1 MAKEEDVD
9 IGPGADVEM
18 EDDPSIKRRGRGFDP
33 RADGPS
39 NDGVKHAGKFEKLNL
54 SSENQ
59 MDQDERTRED
69 EKDENIERP
78 AQSIEG
84 YIIIVTGI
92 DEEAT
97 EEEVIEKFADFG
109 KVQNCHLNLDRRTG
123 YVKGY
128 ALLEF
133 SSLSEA
139 NQAIDACKDGLT
151 LMDKELKAGFAFV
164 QPPEHLS
171 TKTQMGIRGSAS
183 RGKAN
188 RDRSRSPDRR

>member
-1 MAKEEDVD
+1 MAREEDVD

-18 EDDPSIKRRGRGFDP
+18 EDDPSIRKRGRGFDP

-39 NDGVKHAGKFEKLNL
+39 NDGVKHVGNFEKLNL
-54 SSENQ
+54 SSEAQ
-59 MDQDERTRED
+59 MDQDESAGQD
-69 EKDENIERP
+69 EHEEGIERP

-133 SSLSEA
+133 RQLEEA
-139 NQAIDACKDGLT
+139 KEAIAACKDGLT

-164 QPPEHLS
+164 QPPPTHLP
-171 TKTQMGIRGSAS
+171 MGIRGAAS
-183 RGKAN
+183 RGNATRN
-188 RDRSRSPDRR
+188 RSRSPDRR

>member
-1 MAKEEDVD
+1 MKEQEKMKKMKISKDRHSVSLFSFSNTTYSPYCSTD
-9 IGPGADVEM
+9 M
-18 EDDPSIKRRGRGFDP
+18 LHKSSLSFD
-33 RADGPS
+33 
-39 NDGVKHAGKFEKLNL
+39 FL
-54 SSENQ
+54 SL
-59 MDQDERTRED
+59 
-69 EKDENIERP
+69 
-78 AQSIEG
+78 AIEG